1 MLVALAAR
9 AGERQDLQY
18 RSSAETGFAYQPAG
32 KGLRKPDVLPRLHE
46 DAEQAAL
53 AARRAPAS
61 RREGRPR
68 RRRLDGHTI
77 GYFGR
82 PFETKKLQELDAND
96 PGYTRFEVGKGEVI
110 PGLEEA
116 VLGMAEGGVRQIVV
130 PPEIGYPDSDP
141 SHERVGPKPSTFS
154 GQRALDFVLQNQQL
168 IDKTLLFN
176 VKLVRV
182 DEEARE
188 LARRAGAGDARVASG
203 ERERAAEGGGKAL
216 PASRRTRP
224 LSSTPA
230 SRRDRGEPYHVR
242 RLSQIVEQQKQREAE
257 DVGARDAARLEP
269 FVGAKGAGK

>member
-1 MLVALAAR
+1 MLRCLVAIALVNACGSLHVPAASPRSREVAPLPRRAALALPLAALPLLANSPALAEEQR
-9 AGERQDLQY
+9 DLQY
-18 RSSAETGFAYQPAG
+18 RSGEDTKFATQPGLQGKDYGKSSMSYSDFTKTRSGLLFKDGKAGGGKTPKKGDRVVVDWTGY
-32 KGLRKPDVLPRLHE
+32 
-46 DAEQAAL
+46 
-53 AARRAPAS
+53 
-61 RREGRPR
+61 
-68 RRRLDGHTI
+68 TI

-182 DEEARE
+182 DAR
-188 LARRAGAGDARVASG
+188 
-203 ERERAAEGGGKAL
+203 
-216 PASRRTRP
+216 
-224 LSSTPA
+224 
-230 SRRDRGEPYHVR
+230 
-242 RLSQIVEQQKQREAE
+242 
-257 DVGARDAARLEP
+257 
-269 FVGAKGAGK
+269 

>member
-1 MLVALAAR
+1 ML
-9 AGERQDLQY
+9 
-18 RSSAETGFAYQPAG
+18 SSGSSPTGAYQPSLQGKDYGKSEMSYADFKKGNNGLLYKDAKLGSGKTPG
-32 KGLRKPDVLPRLHE
+32 KGDRVVVDWT
-46 DAEQAAL
+46 
-53 AARRAPAS
+53 
-61 RREGRPR
+61 GY
-68 RRRLDGHTI
+68 TI

-182 DEEARE
+182 DAR
-188 LARRAGAGDARVASG
+188 
-203 ERERAAEGGGKAL
+203 
-216 PASRRTRP
+216 
-224 LSSTPA
+224 
-230 SRRDRGEPYHVR
+230 
-242 RLSQIVEQQKQREAE
+242 
-257 DVGARDAARLEP
+257 
-269 FVGAKGAGK
+269 